1 MCVHS
6 CVCVCVHLDSLNAEH
21 KFRVWILGHTSLYL
35 HFHSSTEVL
44 NHSGLYKE
52 PGGGA
57 GGTDQRG
64 SGRKE
69 TLEDCQGG
77 TGGTNLGGSSLT
89 RTLEDGQ
96 GAGPEGQTR
105 PALTRQEA
113 RAEPAAWPAA
123 RAAPAGQEAW
133 VQFRR
138 REGEALGGRRQGEE
152 LGRLRQGE
160 ELGRRRQGEQE
171 NTPVHDNTH
180 TAH

>member
-1 MCVHS
+1 MHHS
-6 CVCVCVHLDSLNAEH
+6 
-21 KFRVWILGHTSLYL
+21 FI
-35 HFHSSTEVL
+35 HSFI
-44 NHSGLYKE
+44 HSRSQ
-52 PGGGA
+52 GGA

-77 TGGTNLGGSSLT
+77 TGGTNQEGSSLT

-133 VQFRR
+133 VQFRC
-138 REGEALGGRRQGEE
+138 RQGEGAWGAPA
-152 LGRLRQGE
+152 GRGAWAALA
-160 ELGRRRQGEQE
+160 GRGAWAAPAGRGAWAAPAGRGAW
-171 NTPVHDNTH
+171 NGMASRP
-180 TAH
+180 